1 MDFQRLSG
9 DLQSLRT
16 RNHKLT
22 LAVGLLSASHVI
34 ALVVILNLLGAVRTV
49 VVPPEIHKTFWV
61 SGNHASPEYLEQ
73 MASFIAWLVLDV
85 TPGSIDWKKDTLLG
99 YVAPEQHGPFKSRQE
114 LESDRLKRINA
125 STTFAPQQLQVNDTA
140 QSVIVRG
147 RLRTFVNGLETSTEL
162 KAYLVEFNHAG
173 ARLHLKTFKEIS
185 YGNK

>member
-1 MDFQRLSG
+1 MDFQRHSG
-9 DLQSLRT
+9 DLQSLRH
-16 RNHKLT
+16 RNIRLS
-22 LAVGLLSASHVI
+22 LAVALLSGSHVI

-61 SGNHASPEYLEQ
+61 SASHASPQYLEQ

-85 TPGSIDWKKDTLLG
+85 SPGSIDWKKDTLLG
-99 YVAPEQHGPFKSRQE
+99 YVTPEQHGAFKTRQE

-125 STTFAPQQLQVNDTA
+125 STAFAPQQLQVNEQA

-147 RLRTFVNGLETSTEL
+147 RLRTFVNGLETTTEL
-162 KAYLVEFNHAG
+162 RAYQVEFGYAS

-185 YGNK
+185 YANK